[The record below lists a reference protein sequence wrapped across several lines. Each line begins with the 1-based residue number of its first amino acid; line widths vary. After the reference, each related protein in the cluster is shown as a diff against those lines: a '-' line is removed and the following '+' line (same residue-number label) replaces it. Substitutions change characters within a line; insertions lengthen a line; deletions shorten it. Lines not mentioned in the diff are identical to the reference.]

1 MKNLYLF
8 AAGLCVP
15 ALLSAQLS
23 LQHVSTY
30 HSGLFDESAAEI
42 VTYDKTSEKLFFSN
56 AAENSFGII
65 DFTDPTSLS
74 LESEIDRSTYG
85 GGANSVS
92 AFDGVIA
99 VAVQGATTATRGK
112 VVFFDSDGTFIVDL
126 EAGYLPD
133 MVTFSHDG
141 KMVVVANEGEPND
154 DWTEDPDGS
163 VSIMDV
169 SGGIESVTQSNVTE
183 LVIGD
188 YTGSWYG
195 IRVFGPDSNQDVASN
210 MEPEYVAISEDNS
223 KAFISFQENNAVAV
237 IDLTSKTITDIQPL
251 G

>member
-1 MKNLYLF
+1 
-8 AAGLCVP
+8 
-15 ALLSAQLS
+15 
-23 LQHVSTY
+23 
-30 HSGLFDESAAEI
+30 
-42 VTYDKTSEKLFFSN
+42 
-56 AAENSFGII
+56 
-65 DFTDPTSLS
+65 LS

-99 VAVQGATTATRGK
+99 IAVQGATTATRGK

-163 VSIMDV
+163 VSIIDV